1 MLLNIRKIR
10 RLNKARP
17 TRSNR
22 LILNAGVMFM
32 KNMKWVGLV
41 AAMAMP
47 LLAANA
53 QTPEAP
59 VPGAPAQTAAA
70 APVNLSPG
78 AAEVARLAGSGV
90 GDDVVLAYI
99 QNSQAPFNLTADDV
113 LYLKDIGLSPQVT
126 SAMLT
131 HDSTLRGQPQQ
142 YAPAA
147 PVAPAPVAASGSA
160 PLTYDWQP
168 SGAPTSP
175 APAVPPAPTVAVA
188 APAPT
193 YVTTAPADV
202 SYFYNDLSPYG
213 TWVSLEGYGWCWQ
226 PQTVVI
232 SHGWRPYCD
241 GGHWVYSDVGW
252 CWQSDYSWGWAPFH
266 YGRWYMHPRCGWVW
280 TPDRVWGPA
289 WVTWRTT
296 GDVCGWAPL
305 PPHADFDV
313 HLGWR
318 FNGVTVGA
326 NFDFG
331 LGVGAFAF
339 VGFGDFC
346 GHDLRSR
353 CLPPARVTSIYRQTT
368 IINNYEVHNN
378 TIVHRG
384 IPIERVSAASRTPV
398 PRATVRDLP
407 AGSTRM
413 PRQTGSVVYRPQLRA
428 PAQPVRMAAQKVD
441 DRHPVIQHAPIASAR
456 AGSPATVNR
465 GGAAPGATQRR
476 SAVEAPKSPPWSS
489 GAKPATSP
497 QTQPGARSSQP
508 ASRPSSLSSG
518 ATPAASPQSQPAV
531 RSSQPASTPATSRPS
546 SRSSVARPAAA
557 ASQPQSAAKAYQ
569 APAPVAAPATPRA
582 PENWKQGASSGP
594 GYRADAGLP
603 GYYNAQAAGKPAS
616 VTPQTSAL
624 QQNPHVYAPKS
635 ARQAAEIHTLTPAD
649 QRTSATPASSGKG
662 GDSRSRKQ

>member
-1 MLLNIRKIR
+1 
-10 RLNKARP
+10 
-17 TRSNR
+17 
-22 LILNAGVMFM
+22 LNAGVMFM

-59 VPGAPAQTAAA
+59 VSGAPAQAAAA

-99 QNSQAPFNLTADDV
+99 QNSQAPFNLAADDV

-142 YAPAA
+142 YAPTAPAATAA

-175 APAVPPAPTVAVA
+175 APAVPAAPTAPTMAVG

-289 WVTWRTT
+289 WVTWRTG
-296 GDVCGWAPL
+296 GDYCGWAPL
-305 PPHADFDV
+305 PPRAEFDV
-313 HLGWR
+313 RLGWR
-318 FNGVTVGA
+318 FNGVSVGA

-331 LGVGAFAF
+331 LGIGAFAF
-339 VGFGDFC
+339 IGFGDFC

-353 CLPPARVTSIYRQTT
+353 CLPPARVTAIYRQTT

-441 DRHPVIQHAPIASAR
+441 ERHPVIQHAPIAPASTGR
-456 AGSPATVNR
+456 PATVSR
-465 GGAAPGATQRR
+465 SGSAPGVATGRP
-476 SAVEAPKSPPWSS
+476 SAQAPKASPWSS
-489 GAKPATSP
+489 GT
-497 QTQPGARSSQP
+497 TR
-508 ASRPSSLSSG
+508 
-518 ATPAASPQSQPAV
+518 AASPQSHPAV
-531 RSSQPASTPATSRPS
+531 RSSQPANAPATTRPS
-546 SRSSVARPAAA
+546 SRSSDARPAAA
-557 ASQPQSAAKAYQ
+557 ASQPQSASKAYQ

-603 GYYNAQAAGKPAS
+603 GYYNAQAAGKPAT
-616 VTPQTSAL
+616 VTPQTAAL

-635 ARQAAEIHTLTPAD
+635 ARQAAEIHTLSPAD
-649 QRTSATPASSGKG
+649 QRTSATPASSGRG

>member
-1 MLLNIRKIR
+1 MN
-10 RLNKARP
+10 N
-17 TRSNR
+17 T
-22 LILNAGVMFM
+22 
-32 KNMKWVGLV
+32 KWVGLV

-47 LLAANA
+47 LLTANA
-53 QTPEAP
+53 QTPQAS
-59 VPGAPAQTAAA
+59 VPGATAPAAAA

-147 PVAPAPVAASGSA
+147 PAAPATPGPAAAPGSA
-160 PLTYDWQP
+160 PLTYDWQT
-168 SGAPTSP
+168 SGTP
-175 APAVPPAPTVAVA
+175 A
-188 APAPT
+188 APAPAAPVPQAVAPPPA
-193 YVTTAPADV
+193 YDTTAPADV
-202 SYFYNDLSPYG
+202 SYFYNGLSPYG

-226 PQTVVI
+226 PRTVVI

-252 CWQSDYSWGWAPFH
+252 FWQSDYSWGWAPFH

-305 PPHADFDV
+305 PPHAEFDV
-313 HLGWR
+313 RLGWR
-318 FNGVTVGA
+318 FNGVRVGA

-339 VGFGDFC
+339 VGFGDVC

-353 CLPPARVTSIYRQTT
+353 CLPPAWVTTIYRQTT
-368 IINNYEVHNN
+368 IINNYEAHNN

-384 IPIERVSAASRTPV
+384 IPVERVSAVSRTPV

-413 PRQTGSVVYRPQLRA
+413 PSQSGSVVYRPQLRA

-441 DRHPVIQHAPIASAR
+441 ERHPVIQHTPIAPVRMDRPS
-456 AGSPATVNR
+456 TVVR
-465 GGAAPGATQRR
+465 SGAAPGATQRR
-476 SAVEAPKSPPWSS
+476 PAAEAPRTSPGAT
-489 GAKPATSP
+489 GAKPATPP
-497 QTQPGARSSQP
+497 QTQPGSRNLQPAPTPVAPRSPTRSSDMK
-508 ASRPSSLSSG
+508 
-518 ATPAASPQSQPAV
+518 PAAPSQSQPTG
-531 RSSQPASTPATSRPS
+531 RTYQPATPVLPTAT
-546 SRSSVARPAAA
+546 A
-557 ASQPQSAAKAYQ
+557 
-569 APAPVAAPATPRA
+569 PRA
-582 PENWKQGASSGP
+582 PESWKQGASAAP
-594 GYRADAGLP
+594 GYRSDAGLP
-603 GYYNAQAAGKPAS
+603 ALHNARMAGEVPS
-616 VTPQTSAL
+616 NTPQTPS
-624 QQNPHVYAPKS
+624 QNPHVYPPKS
-635 ARQAAEIHTLTPAD
+635 ARQAAEIRPVPQSD
-649 QRTSATPASSGKG
+649 QRQSAAPASSGKG
-662 GDSRSRKQ
+662 GDSRSRK